1 MSRALNV
8 YLRRQMVGQ
17 LIQNEHGQMT
27 FGYAERWLNDAKAIP
42 LSHSLPLSRN
52 NSVAKAV
59 TVREPLM
66 GNDKLIGSHTG
77 SGSPNSDR
85 LH

>member
-1 MSRALNV
+1 MTAFWNLPAPARF
-8 YLRRQMVGQ
+8 LRRVIEDLREG
-17 LIQNEHGQMT
+17 NNVVV
-27 FGYAERWLNDAKAIP
+27 A
-42 LSHSLPLSRN
+42 LPDHAPQGWSTALRAALSRN

-59 TVREPLM
+59 TVGEPLM
-66 GNDKLIGSHTG
+66 GHAKLINSHTG